1 MRKLKDFLKME
12 KARRT
17 AARAEYLLIK
27 LGDVE
32 GKVTGNAPLQA
43 QMQPDSL
50 EGDNFLTLYVHALQM
65 GGLRQGRSKKKY

>member
-1 MRKLKDFLKME
+1 ME

-17 AARAEYLLIK
+17 AARAQYLLIK

-32 GKVTGNAPLQA
+32 GKVTGNTPLQA

-50 EGDNFLTLYVHALQM
+50 EGDNFITFYVHAL
-65 GGLRQGRSKKKY
+65 